1 MRREIPRNVEV
12 LIKKAAVDPAFKET
26 LLSKRARAADD
37 IALALE
43 PAEAAMLEAVSDEQL
58 KTIIGR
64 TKVSP
69 NLRPVLLGATAGA
82 MLAALA
88 AAAYGEEASQRE
100 TVINFGADPIIPPR
114 IYDSTINDPA
124 DIDVPDDAGV
134 IFGRVVDEFGD
145 PASNVVVTI
154 VDLGME
160 TATNRYGFYVLT
172 PVPPGFH
179 DLSFAMS
186 GYGKEP
192 RSHVE
197 VREGMKTEVSVKLIL
212 GPGEHPVTGIRPDLP
227 EEKGE

>member
-43 PAEAAMLEAVSDEQL
+43 PAEAAMLEAVSDDQL

-64 TKVSP
+64 TTVSP
-69 NLRPVLLGATAGA
+69 RLRPAFLGYAAGA

-100 TVINFGADPIIPPR
+100 TVINFGADPIIPPG
-114 IYDSTINDPA
+114 IDNSTINDPA

-145 PASNVVVTI
+145 PVGNAEVRI
-154 VDLGME
+154 AE
-160 TATNRYGFYVLT
+160 TGQETVTNRHGFYVLS
-172 PVPPGFH
+172 PVLPGVYTVVVE
-179 DLSFAMS
+179 DEAYELAD
-186 GYGKEP
+186 
-192 RSHVE
+192 RSAIE
-197 VREGMKTEVSVKLIL
+197 VRVGLKTDVSVELIRRYQR
-212 GPGEHPVTGIRPDLP
+212 EPVTGIRPDLP
-227 EEKGE
+227 